1 MELKEFIDNFADQ
14 FNDTDAF
21 EFTADTVFKDLSEW
35 SSLVALNIIAMV
47 DEVYDVTLKGDD
59 ILNALSI
66 EDLFHIVASR

>member
-14 FNDTDAF
+14 FNDTDAS

-35 SSLVALNIIAMV
+35 SSLVALNIIARV

>member
-14 FNDTDAF
+14 FNDTDAS
-21 EFTADTVFKDLSEW
+21 EFIADTVFKDLSEW